1 MIHYGKLKHLPLGS
15 VRPLHFLREQMERN
29 RRGMGENL
37 RKLAPEYD
45 VLKVET
51 DGVNLQHIG
60 ILRNFTQYL
69 LGREK
74 LFVDGREGL
83 KSVELMDAMELSS
96 WTGKMVALP
105 IDDGQYYR
113 ELQKR
118 MAVSRWKE
126 VSDRLLDAEGTY

>member
-1 MIHYGKLKHLPLGS
+1 MGKLVCEDNALT
-15 VRPLHFLREQMERN
+15 FYRN
-29 RRGMGENL
+29 RVDEREFNREN
-37 RKLAPEYD
+37 KQGFGAPEYD